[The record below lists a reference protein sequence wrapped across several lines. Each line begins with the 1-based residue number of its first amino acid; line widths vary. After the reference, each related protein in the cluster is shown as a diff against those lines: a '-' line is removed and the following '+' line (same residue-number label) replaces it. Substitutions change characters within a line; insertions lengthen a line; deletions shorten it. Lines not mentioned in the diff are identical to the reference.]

1 MGLIKK
7 LFGRDNATQPGAPV
21 SSQFHESETTTEQ
34 GSKNAPRRE
43 MVHVVLRDTM
53 RKHGVPSDW
62 IECRILSVMSRSA
75 MAGMH
80 VHLVVRKGDAT
91 LLTYV
96 HAFQTSFRSE
106 IERFDPHAP
115 DWLLSV
121 AWQFEGN
128 DSALAAMP
136 NPQDWTAG
144 DLSGADGKDAAALV
158 GQEQQ
163 DQEDV
168 SEDLAALF
176 AIRDAAL
183 SGVAPDATGGHVDFQ
198 PTQPGEGEEPAA
210 PGKR

>member
-7 LFGRDNATQPGAPV
+7 LFGRDHATQPGAPA

-43 MVHVVLRDTM
+43 MVQVVLRDTM
-53 RKHGVPSDW
+53 RKHGIPSDW

-80 VHLVVRKGDAT
+80 VHLLVRKGDDR

-96 HAFQTSFRSE
+96 HAFQNSFRSE
-106 IERFDPHAP
+106 IVRFDPNAP
-115 DWLLSV
+115 EWLLSV

-128 DSALAAMP
+128 EGAHAAMP
-136 NPQDWTAG
+136 NPASWTGAGTLSPEQEQQDR
-144 DLSGADGKDAAALV
+144 
-158 GQEQQ
+158 EQQ

-183 SGVAPDATGGHVDFQ
+183 SGVAPDSTGGHADFQ
-198 PTQPGEGEEPAA
+198 PTQPGEDLEPAG